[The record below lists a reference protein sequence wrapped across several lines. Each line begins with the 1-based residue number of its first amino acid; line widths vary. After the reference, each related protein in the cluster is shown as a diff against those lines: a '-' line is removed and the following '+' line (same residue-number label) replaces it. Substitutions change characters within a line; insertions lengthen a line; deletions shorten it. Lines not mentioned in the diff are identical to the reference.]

1 MHNAQEIMVRSDLLQ
16 EQYNKINGRKK
27 KGKNL
32 ETERK
37 VGDTQKWYKEACNQ
51 RKKKSEKK
59 REINESKEEEKEENN
74 QSKK

>member
-16 EQYNKINGRKK
+16 EQYNKINGRKRD
-27 KGKNL
+27 KNL
-32 ETERK
+32 ATERK
-37 VGDTQKWYKEACNQ
+37 VGVTQKWYKEGCNQ